1 MVCLISGED
10 ETAGQW
16 LKAQWPQ
23 PFTRLEADRP
33 LCQWFGHPL
42 TAEIFR
48 LTCLILGFRGRGIFF
63 PKELSGCAIL
73 SPTDAVPAASKG
85 LSARN
90 LVRRIWTASQHRD
103 ANRMET
109 VTTDEQMVEQAL
121 SGDPEAFGE
130 IVRRW
135 ERRIFALSFGMLGRE
150 EDARD
155 ATQETFLAA
164 FRNLRGF
171 RGEAK
176 VSSWLHRIAV
186 NQCITRQRRAKV
198 RSETALEDEAEK
210 NAAVFA
216 LPAEVSPARTAEHR
230 EISFAVRKAV
240 STLPPDLRQ
249 VVVMKEFEE
258 LTFQEISEV
267 LEVPLSTVKSR
278 LYTALRQL
286 QMRLHKFGQPKA

>member
-1 MVCLISGED
+1 
-10 ETAGQW
+10 
-16 LKAQWPQ
+16 
-23 PFTRLEADRP
+23 
-33 LCQWFGHPL
+33 
-42 TAEIFR
+42 
-48 LTCLILGFRGRGIFF
+48 
-63 PKELSGCAIL
+63 
-73 SPTDAVPAASKG
+73 
-85 LSARN
+85 
-90 LVRRIWTASQHRD
+90 
-103 ANRMET
+103 MET
-109 VTTDEQMVEQAL
+109 LTTDEQMVERAL

-155 ATQETFLAA
+155 ATQETFLSA

-216 LPAEVSPARTAEHR
+216 LPAEGSPARVAEHGQ
-230 EISFAVRKAV
+230 ISVAVRKAV
-240 STLPPDLRQ
+240 IALPPDLRQ
-249 VVVMKEFEE
+249 VVVMKEFED
-258 LTFQEISEV
+258 LTFQEISDV
-267 LEVPLSTVKSR
+267 LGVPLSTVKSR

-286 QMRLHKFGQPKA
+286 QMRLQKFDQAKP

>member
-1 MVCLISGED
+1 
-10 ETAGQW
+10 
-16 LKAQWPQ
+16 
-23 PFTRLEADRP
+23 
-33 LCQWFGHPL
+33 
-42 TAEIFR
+42 
-48 LTCLILGFRGRGIFF
+48 
-63 PKELSGCAIL
+63 
-73 SPTDAVPAASKG
+73 
-85 LSARN
+85 
-90 LVRRIWTASQHRD
+90 
-103 ANRMET
+103 MET
-109 VTTDEQMVEQAL
+109 VTNDEQVVQRAL

-135 ERRIFALSFGMLGRE
+135 ERRIFALAYGMLGRE

-171 RGEAK
+171 RGDAK

-198 RSETALEDEAEK
+198 RGETALEDEAEK

-216 LPAEVSPARTAEHR
+216 LPVDVSPARSAEAVER
-230 EISFAVRKAV
+230 SQAVRKAV
-240 STLPPDLRQ
+240 LALPPDLRQ

-258 LTFQEISEV
+258 LTFQQIADA
-267 LEVPLSTVKSR
+267 LKIPLSTVKSR

-286 QMRLHKFGQPKA
+286 QLRLQKFGDSEAA

>member
-1 MVCLISGED
+1 M
-10 ETAGQW
+10 ETA
-16 LKAQWPQ
+16 
-23 PFTRLEADRP
+23 T
-33 LCQWFGHPL
+33 
-42 TAEIFR
+42 
-48 LTCLILGFRGRGIFF
+48 
-63 PKELSGCAIL
+63 S
-73 SPTDAVPAASKG
+73 
-85 LSARN
+85 
-90 LVRRIWTASQHRD
+90 
-103 ANRMET
+103 
-109 VTTDEQMVEQAL
+109 DEQMVERAL
-121 SGDPEAFGE
+121 SGDAEAFGE

-198 RSETALEDEAEK
+198 RNETGLEDEAEQD
-210 NAAVFA
+210 AGVFA
-216 LPAEVSPARTAEHR
+216 LPVDTSPARVAEHIER
-230 EISFAVRKAV
+230 SSAVRRAV
-240 STLPPDLRQ
+240 CALPPDLRQ

-258 LTFQEISEV
+258 LTFQEISDA
-267 LEVPLSTVKSR
+267 LAIPLSTVKSR

-286 QMRLHKFGQPKA
+286 QMRLQKFDNAPSV

>member
-1 MVCLISGED
+1 M
-10 ETAGQW
+10 ETA
-16 LKAQWPQ
+16 
-23 PFTRLEADRP
+23 T
-33 LCQWFGHPL
+33 
-42 TAEIFR
+42 
-48 LTCLILGFRGRGIFF
+48 
-63 PKELSGCAIL
+63 
-73 SPTDAVPAASKG
+73 
-85 LSARN
+85 N
-90 LVRRIWTASQHRD
+90 
-103 ANRMET
+103 
-109 VTTDEQMVEQAL
+109 DEQIVERAL
-121 SGDPEAFGE
+121 SGDPDAFGE

-135 ERRIFALSFGMLGRE
+135 ERRIFALAYGMLGRE

-171 RGEAK
+171 RGDAK

-216 LPAEVSPARTAEHR
+216 LPIDSSPARSAEAIER
-230 EISFAVRKAV
+230 SRAVRKAIV
-240 STLPPDLRQ
+240 SLPPDLRQ

-258 LTFQEISEV
+258 LTFQQIADALEI
-267 LEVPLSTVKSR
+267 PLSTVKSR

-286 QMRLHKFGQPKA
+286 QMRLQKFGETEVAE